1 MQSAKTWRRFSVLCR
16 QLKRFSRIQREMN
29 PRSASIWSAL
39 CPLRGVAL
47 RLAMVVQPVR
57 IRTAERAST
66 AFVIGSE
73 RSTRRRTSDDSEN
86 GRARRG
92 EALGQLRI
100 HHDLADELLKR
111 EIQKR
116 LVAADV

>member
-1 MQSAKTWRRFSVLCR
+1 
-16 QLKRFSRIQREMN
+16 
-29 PRSASIWSAL
+29 
-39 CPLRGVAL
+39 
-47 RLAMVVQPVR
+47 MVVQPVR
-57 IRTAERAST
+57 ITTAERAST

-111 EIQKR
+111 EIEKR
-116 LVAADV
+116 LVAADALLQRAAVESRGIRAEILRSGADLPDRRRAARCR